1 MIEDILLALAI
12 LATGF
17 FVGLRAKR
25 TRIAITPS
33 DSKSQGSI
41 APEQEEAYKRAK
53 REFDEKREES
63 AKQIAQEKIEAGEN
77 ANSAASAINTA
88 FE

>member
-17 FVGLRAKR
+17 FAGIRAKR
-25 TRIAITPS
+25 ARIAIAPS
-33 DSKSQGSI
+33 ESKSQGNV
-41 APEQEEAYKRAK
+41 APEQEEAAKSAK
-53 REFDEKREES
+53 REFDAKQEES
-63 AKQIAQEKIEAGEN
+63 AKKITQDKIEAGED

-88 FE
+88 FD

>member
-17 FVGLRAKR
+17 FAGIRAKR
-25 TRIAITPS
+25 ARIAITPS
-33 DSKSQGSI
+33 ESKSQGNV
-41 APEQEEAYKRAK
+41 APEQEEASKRAK
-53 REFDEKREES
+53 QEFDAKQEES
-63 AKQIAQEKIEAGEN
+63 AKQITQEKIEAGEN

-88 FE
+88 FD

>member
-1 MIEDILLALAI
+1 MVEDILLALAI

-17 FVGLRAKR
+17 FVGIRAKR
-25 TRIAITPS
+25 ARIATTPTE
-33 DSKSQGSI
+33 SKSQGNV
-41 APEQEEAYKRAK
+41 APEQEEAVKRAK
-53 REFDEKREES
+53 EEFDAKREES
-63 AKQIAQEKIEAGEN
+63 AKQITQEKIEAGEN